1 MNYEELPKRKN
12 KQKTLKN
19 SKVSQQ
25 EQEQEYRVEYWTDQD
40 VRELVFDLDL
50 QSKFERKQ
58 YE

>member
-25 EQEQEYRVEYWTDQD
+25 EQEYRVEYWTDQD
-40 VRELVFDLDL
+40 VRELVFDLDIK
-50 QSKFERKQ
+50 SKFERKQ

>member
-19 SKVSQQ
+19 SRVTQQ
-25 EQEQEYRVEYWTDQD
+25 EQDYRVEYWTDQD
-40 VRELVFDLDL
+40 IRELVFDLDL